1 MLEPVAIMFSSQP
14 SENRLQPCKSCI
26 AQGYHIGCMELE
38 RAVFGLV
45 NASIRCLQM
54 ASRLQTR
61 VKKCGAGASGKPQQ
75 PYTQDMICVP
85 QSLQTQRLL
94 RRCSTLTSAPCPRF
108 DSYLPHTRRTYRHT
122 TRDLTLSMYRLLGL
136 TDTDNM
142 MATRTLLAL
151 GSKPAR
157 PRHRPP

>member
-85 QSLQTQRLL
+85 QKSSNTTASETLL
-94 RRCSTLTSAPCPRF
+94 NLNER
-108 DSYLPHTRRTYRHT
+108 
-122 TRDLTLSMYRLLGL
+122 TLSQI
-136 TDTDNM
+136 
-142 MATRTLLAL
+142 
-151 GSKPAR
+151 
-157 PRHRPP
+157 